1 MNCGVHHH
9 QPSSISSLTSVSEM
23 EEESETGLLQCMRKL
38 STPAFLLKT
47 YMLVEDAS
55 TNDVVSWNDDG
66 TTFVVLQPAE
76 FARDLLPTLFNHC
89 NFSSFLRQLSTYGFR
104 KVATSR
110 WEFCNE
116 RFRKG
121 EKELLCQIRRK
132 KSRVRK
138 RQHTSNIDEDERFLV
153 SAFSSDYAI
162 LMDENK
168 RLKKEN
174 GVLHSELTNM
184 KRKCR
189 DLLDLVTKYSCAMQ
203 EGVDQKPLSFRLRLE
218 EVQGER

>member
-1 MNCGVHHH
+1 
-9 QPSSISSLTSVSEM
+9 M
-23 EEESETGLLQCMRKL
+23 EEESEKGLLECMRKL
-38 STPAFLLKT
+38 STPPFLLKT
-47 YMLVEDAS
+47 YMLVEDS
-55 TNDVVSWNDDG
+55 TTNDVVSWNDDG

-104 KVATSR
+104 KVATSK

-121 EKELLCQIRRK
+121 EKELLCEIRRK
-132 KSRVRK
+132 KSCVRK
-138 RQHTSNIDEDERFLV
+138 RQHTNIAPIQDSDEDQRSLV
-153 SAFSSDYAI
+153 SAFSSNYAV
-162 LMDENK
+162 LMDQNK

-174 GVLHSELTNM
+174 GVLQSELTTM

-189 DLLDLVTKYSCAMQ
+189 DLLDLVTKYSCAM
-203 EGVDQKPLSFRLRLE
+203 EERVDEKPLSFRVRLE
-218 EVQGER
+218 EAQREREINRGRK

>member
-1 MNCGVHHH
+1 
-9 QPSSISSLTSVSEM
+9 
-23 EEESETGLLQCMRKL
+23 
-38 STPAFLLKT
+38 
-47 YMLVEDAS
+47 
-55 TNDVVSWNDDG
+55 
-66 TTFVVLQPAE
+66 
-76 FARDLLPTLFNHC
+76 
-89 NFSSFLRQLSTYGFR
+89 
-104 KVATSR
+104 
-110 WEFCNE
+110 
-116 RFRKG
+116 
-121 EKELLCQIRRK
+121 
-132 KSRVRK
+132 VRK

-153 SAFSSDYAI
+153 STFSSDYAI

-174 GVLHSELTNM
+174 GVLHSELTTM

>member
-1 MNCGVHHH
+1 
-9 QPSSISSLTSVSEM
+9 M
-23 EEESETGLLQCMRKL
+23 EEETEKGLLECVRKF
-38 STPAFLLKT
+38 STAPFLLKT
-47 YMLVEDAS
+47 YMLVEDPT

-89 NFSSFLRQLSTYGFR
+89 NFSSFVRQLNTYGFR
-104 KVATSR
+104 KVRRSR

-121 EKELLCQIRRK
+121 EKELLCEMRRK
-132 KSRVRK
+132 KSWVRK
-138 RQHTSNIDEDERFLV
+138 KQNERSLA
-153 SAFSSDYAI
+153 SRFSSNYAV

-174 GVLHSELTNM
+174 KVLQSELTTI
-184 KRKCR
+184 KTKCR
-189 DLLDLVTKYSCAMQ
+189 DLLDLVTKYSSA
-203 EGVDQKPLSFRLRLE
+203 KPERLRFEQVQE
-218 EVQGER
+218 ES